1 MQSEPLVKLEYAIA
15 ADAETPEPVLKIKG
29 PVILAL
35 GARLGTV
42 LLSDALLLPLLRSQK
57 PEARR
62 SKK

>member
-1 MQSEPLVKLEYAIA
+1 VKLEYAIA
-15 ADAETPEPVLKIKG
+15 ADAETLEPVLKIKG